1 MAEEAGAQAKRRIRP
16 YEPEEL
22 ELRWRAAWDAA
33 GLYRAG
39 EDPSRPK
46 FYCLD
51 FFPYPSGDGL
61 SVGHGRNDVPT
72 DVISRDKR
80 MAAMNVLHPMGC
92 RSLSGGRR
100 WSRRP
105 ACGPPG
111 ESRGEG
117 MA

>member
-1 MAEEAGAQAKRRIRP
+1 MTQTRTEP
-16 YEPEEL
+16 YDPASIES
-22 ELRWRAAWDAA
+22 RWQERWERDQI
-33 GLYRAG
+33 YKSV
-39 EDPSRPK
+39 EDPAKPK